1 MPSSGHDVSAFS
13 AAGPALGYLA
23 QVDYALWAAL
33 ERMDEEEDFS
43 VSIETL
49 DDVVFHDPGTGDA
62 TQKLQTKHT
71 MDLDPFALGRERRSV
86 EDVGKLDCRAR
97 GSHDPTRI
105 SRGRHGR
112 AHSSVAAG
120 RP

>member
-1 MPSSGHDVSAFS
+1 MPSSGDDVSAFS

-33 ERMDEEEDFS
+33 ERMDQEEDFS

-71 MDLDPFALGRERRSV
+71 IDLTRSLSDASGDLWKTW
-86 EDVGKLDCRAR
+86 ETGLPSPGIPRPDSTTG
-97 GSHDPTRI
+97 
-105 SRGRHGR
+105 GRHGR